1 QCHALAAEYPDKLA
15 ELGALRQTL
24 DGRASRLGGKVGA
37 SLIKPSELQGKMPDE
52 IRRLAEADPSLSLSA
67 VQAARTAGTATPQQ
81 EAEARQAGQR

>member
-1 QCHALAAEYPDKLA
+1 
-15 ELGALRQTL
+15 
-24 DGRASRLGGKVGA
+24 
-37 SLIKPSELQGKMPDE
+37 MPDE